1 MAPRILV
8 FDSGLGGLTVFR
20 EIAKAR
26 PDADY
31 LYVADDAF
39 FPYGKHSE
47 EALVG
52 RVVPLMAELI
62 QTHTPEIVVIA
73 CNTASTLVLPHLR
86 ARFTVPFVGTV
97 PAIKPACSASRSKR
111 VSVLGTEATVKREY
125 TRALIRDFGQGCDV
139 TLVGSAHLAAI
150 AESALHGTPPGDADI
165 ARELAPCF
173 VDGDG
178 RRTDTVVLACTHYP
192 LVLDSFDRLAPWPVD
207 WIDPAPAI
215 ARRVTDLV
223 GKAKAG
229 ATGAARAIFTSGA
242 HPSANLA
249 GALAKFGLKD
259 AMEAAG

>member
-1 MAPRILV
+1 MRILV

-20 EIAKAR
+20 EVVKAR

-47 EALVG
+47 EALVA

-62 QTHTPEIVVIA
+62 EARAPDIIVIA
-73 CNTASTLVLPHLR
+73 CNTASTIVLPSLR

-125 TRALIRDFGQGCDV
+125 TRALIRDFGQGSDV

-150 AESALHGTPPGDADI
+150 AEAALHGKPADDADI
-165 ARELAPCF
+165 AGELAPCF

-192 LVLDSFDRLAPWPVD
+192 LVLDSFARLAPWPVD

-215 ARRVTDLV
+215 ARRVTDLI
-223 GKAKAG
+223 GKPRDGAKG
-229 ATGAARAIFTSGA
+229 GARAIFTSGA
-242 HPSANLA
+242 RPSATLA
-249 GALAKFGLKD
+249 GALARFGLRD
-259 AMEAAG
+259 EMEAAG